1 MKKNDQIVAE
11 LNQSVPRVRR
21 FCYDIEAEDVVTF
34 PRLTRSD
41 KPDFHIQ
48 LEDNQE
54 VTLPLTSTPTHSS
67 DCPFQVPLP
76 PLKPHNSFNS
86 EQSLENSLQKSG
98 DVQKQL
104 DFWQLVDEDHD
115 QSLAVQITET
125 IPEEPEE
132 EVAPQGIQ
140 LEGVDHYG
148 QDLQQA
154 LQQPVIVIP
163 PLVDNQPHVQVVV
176 MPF

>member
-1 MKKNDQIVAE
+1 MKKNDHIVAE
-11 LNQSVPRVRR
+11 LNQNVPRVRR
-21 FCYDIEAEDVVTF
+21 FCYDIEPEDVVTF

-41 KPDFHIQ
+41 KPDFHVQ

-67 DCPFQVPLP
+67 DFSLQVPLP
-76 PLKPHNSFNS
+76 PLKQHDSFNS
-86 EQSLENSLQKSG
+86 GQSSEKSSQTSG
-98 DVQKQL
+98 DVQKQQL
-104 DFWQLVDEDHD
+104 DFWQLVDEGHD

-132 EVAPQGIQ
+132 GVAPQEIQ

-148 QDLQQA
+148 QYIQQA
-154 LQQPVIVIP
+154 LQQRLPQQQQQQRFR
-163 PLVDNQPHVQVVV
+163 DSRG
-176 MPF
+176 